1 MTVARTRSD
10 FELQRGDVAKLLD
23 RLPPHSVEAEMSL
36 IGSLILAGTQNI
48 HLIGEVMQ
56 IISSEADFY
65 RPKHAAIYKA
75 VVDLYDQH
83 QAVDT
88 VPLTDLLRDRQ
99 QFEQIGGVDYL
110 VELVESVPTSVN
122 APHYARIIR
131 DKAKLR
137 YLIDA
142 AGHILRDA
150 YETAE
155 PANITLDKAERLIFE
170 IAQEAQANEP
180 TKLDELMTIAFE
192 NLQARQVDGR
202 TITGVATGFHQLDEM
217 LSGLQPSEM
226 LIVAARP
233 SMGKAQPLD
242 AKVLTSLGWTAMGEL
257 SVGDELASVDGSPSR
272 VAGIFP
278 QGERQVYR
286 VTLSDGRSTECCDE
300 HLWRV
305 HFRSWD
311 DPHVLSTAEL
321 RQKLTRKRYQNRLW
335 IEPFAGEFGDDE
347 RLPIDPWLLGFLIGD
362 GCLTGGSVRFSTA
375 DDQMLQRVA
384 DSAGNAFEITHAGA
398 YDYRLIQRGG
408 ARRTGVQGV
417 SVNPITAALREL
429 GLWGLGAEAKFVP
442 PTYLR
447 ASRDSRE
454 RLLQGLIDSDG
465 WVESFGSL
473 RFATCSQ
480 RLAADVVNLMRSLGG
495 SGGFTE
501 KRTSFT
507 HRGEQRDGRLSFV
520 CNLQHPDAVRFASLD
535 HKRQRLHAGRVR
547 QRRLNIVSI
556 EPTRVTQTQ
565 CIAVTHPE
573 HLYVTDDYIVTH
585 NTAFAINIAE
595 YVAVDNQQPV
605 AVFSLEMS
613 KQQLAERMLS
623 SRSGVDSQRIRRNMI
638 NGDELAQLQ
647 ETADELSGAPMFID
661 DTPGLSILELRAKAR
676 RLASRSGIKAIVI
689 DYLQLMSSP
698 GAESRQNEVGE
709 ISRGVKALARE
720 LHVPVICLSQL
731 NRNSEGRESK
741 KPMLSD
747 LRESGAIEQDA
758 DVVMMLHREEYYH
771 KEEEWAHEN
780 PDKVG
785 VAEIIIA
792 KQRNGPTGIVPL
804 QFDGSTTR
812 FHNLARGVDT
822 AAF

>member
-10 FELQRGDVAKLLD
+10 FDLQRGDVAKLLD

-36 IGSLILAGTQNI
+36 LGSMILAGTQNI

-56 IISSEADFY
+56 VVSNEADFY
-65 RPKHAAIYKA
+65 RPKHAAVYKA
-75 VVDLYDQH
+75 LVDLYDQH
-83 QAVDT
+83 QAIDT
-88 VPLTDLLRDRQ
+88 IQLTDLLRDRQ
-99 QFEQIGGVDYL
+99 QFEQVGGIDYL
-110 VELVESVPTSVN
+110 VELAESVPTSVN

-192 NLQARQVDGR
+192 NIEARQVDGR
-202 TITGVATGFHQLDEM
+202 SITGVATGFHQLDEM

-233 SMGKAQPLD
+233 SMGK
-242 AKVLTSLGWTAMGEL
+242 
-257 SVGDELASVDGSPSR
+257 
-272 VAGIFP
+272 
-278 QGERQVYR
+278 
-286 VTLSDGRSTECCDE
+286 
-300 HLWRV
+300 
-305 HFRSWD
+305 
-311 DPHVLSTAEL
+311 
-321 RQKLTRKRYQNRLW
+321 
-335 IEPFAGEFGDDE
+335 
-347 RLPIDPWLLGFLIGD
+347 
-362 GCLTGGSVRFSTA
+362 
-375 DDQMLQRVA
+375 
-384 DSAGNAFEITHAGA
+384 
-398 YDYRLIQRGG
+398 
-408 ARRTGVQGV
+408 
-417 SVNPITAALREL
+417 
-429 GLWGLGAEAKFVP
+429 
-442 PTYLR
+442 
-447 ASRDSRE
+447 
-454 RLLQGLIDSDG
+454 
-465 WVESFGSL
+465 
-473 RFATCSQ
+473 
-480 RLAADVVNLMRSLGG
+480 
-495 SGGFTE
+495 
-501 KRTSFT
+501 
-507 HRGEQRDGRLSFV
+507 
-520 CNLQHPDAVRFASLD
+520 
-535 HKRQRLHAGRVR
+535 
-547 QRRLNIVSI
+547 
-556 EPTRVTQTQ
+556 
-565 CIAVTHPE
+565 
-573 HLYVTDDYIVTH
+573 
-585 NTAFAINIAE
+585 TAFAINIAE
-595 YVAVDNQQPV
+595 YIAVDNQQPV

-647 ETADELSGAPMFID
+647 ETAGELSAAPMFID

-720 LHVPVICLSQL
+720 LNVPVICLSQL

-771 KEEEWAHEN
+771 KEDEWAHEN

-785 VAEIIIA
+785 VAEIILA
-792 KQRNGPTGIVPL
+792 KQRNGPTGIVTL
-804 QFDGSTTR
+804 QFDGATTR